1 MFPGRLRGA
10 GSARENGKVG
20 LILADYFSVVTDAEL
35 SESFHVDILG
45 NKSHGT
51 VSQNGMDTADVMRV
65 EDGIGRI
72 STGTWCWR
80 TSFPV
85 SIGRITDR
93 G

>member
-10 GSARENGKVG
+10 GSARENGKSG
-20 LILADYFSVVTDAEL
+20 LILADYFSIITYAEL
-35 SESFHVDILG
+35 SESFHIDVLG
-45 NKSHGT
+45 KKSHGT
-51 VSQNGMDTADVMRV
+51 VSQDGMDSAYMMRV
-65 EDGIGRI
+65 EDGISRI